1 MAGCLGRCVTAL
13 WVGITLVVSVPTFA
27 GEPRWIEV
35 KSPHFSVVTDSGE
48 KRGREVAVRFEQM
61 RAVFGALLVKA
72 NSNLPVPLQ
81 IVAFRDAK
89 ELVQFAPLWH
99 GKPTQVAGLFLGN
112 NDRCFILLDLS
123 AGNPSAVVF
132 HEYAHQLMNGNLS
145 GTLDPWFEEGFAGYF
160 SSIEVDGNEARVGR
174 VPEDTYRILQQ
185 TGLMK
190 TVDLFRVQQNSGIY
204 NESGDRRSRFYA
216 QSSMV
221 VHYLYDNAL
230 IGKLQTY
237 FEQRDQN
244 VSVEDAVQHAF
255 GMNTTQFDGAIR
267 IYVSNGRYK
276 YFKLP
281 TSEGTVTTNYRVTP
295 LSPADAN
302 AVLADAHLHSQD
314 YEAKATQEFEAI
326 LKADPS
332 NVAALRGLGYACLMK
347 QDFGGASKYFQR
359 AAEGNSHD
367 PRVHYYRA
375 LLLSRARSM
384 GEAAKVAMMTKELE
398 TSIALD
404 PDLADAYSLL
414 AFAYAAKGQ
423 PEKALETMR
432 MAVVLSPRNE
442 MYLFNLGQMYL
453 HNREPA
459 EALVLFQRLR
469 SSPASAVATRAG
481 EMLEVANEMKR
492 ALDAGENLLVTEMG
506 RSGEKQAANSREVEQ
521 NAKPEQVS
529 ALIRSAQAPT
539 RSLNG
544 ELVSVDCSEAPEAE
558 LNLAIGATTLKLHV
572 GDTTHVAVMNAEAFS
587 CDWTNRP
594 VAVNYHETSEGTG
607 EVVSVELQ

>member
-1 MAGCLGRCVTAL
+1 MAGRVGRCVAASLAEISLAVT
-13 WVGITLVVSVPTFA
+13 VPAFA
-27 GEPRWIEV
+27 GEPQWIEV
-35 KSPHFSVVTDSGE
+35 KSPHFSVVTDGGA

-81 IVAFRDAK
+81 IVAFRNTK
-89 ELVQFAPLWH
+89 ELRQFAPLWH
-99 GKPTQVAGLFLGN
+99 GKPTEVAGLFLGS

-123 AGNPSAVVF
+123 VRSPSTVVF
-132 HEYAHQLMNGNLS
+132 HEYAHQLMNANLR
-145 GTLDPWFEEGFAGYF
+145 GAMDPWFEEGFAEYF

-204 NESGDRRSRFYA
+204 SESGDRRSGFYA

-237 FEQRDQN
+237 YEQRDQN
-244 VSVEDAVQHAF
+244 VSVEDAVQNAF

-276 YFKLP
+276 YIRLLTP
-281 TSEGTVTTNYRVTP
+281 EGIVTTSYTVTP

-302 AVLADAHLHSQD
+302 AVLADAHLHSPD
-314 YEAKATQEFEAI
+314 YGAKATQEFEAI
-326 LKADPS
+326 LKTDPS
-332 NVAALRGLGYACLMK
+332 NVAALRGLGYACLMH
-347 QDFGGASKYFQR
+347 QDFGGASSYFHK
-359 AAEGNSHD
+359 AAAGNSHD
-367 PRVHYYRA
+367 PRVHYYTA
-375 LLLSRARSM
+375 LLLSRANSM
-384 GEAAKVAMMTKELE
+384 GEAAKVAMMMKELE
-398 TSIALD
+398 MSIALD
-404 PDLADAYSLL
+404 PNLADAYSLL
-414 AFAYAAKGQ
+414 AFAYAAGGQ

-432 MAVVLSPRNE
+432 KAVVLSPRNE

-453 HNREPA
+453 NNRQPA
-459 EALVLFQRLR
+459 EALLLFQRLR
-469 SSPASAVATRAG
+469 SSLRPAVATRAG
-481 EMLEVANEMKR
+481 EMLEAAKEMKH
-492 ALDAGENLLVTEMG
+492 ALDGGENAVEMV
-506 RSGEKQAANSREVEQ
+506 RSGEEQAGNSREQEQ
-521 NAKPEQVS
+521 SDRPEQVE
-529 ALIRSAQAPT
+529 AVNLPAQAPT
-539 RSLNG
+539 HFLHG
-544 ELVSVDCSEAPEAE
+544 KLVSVDCSRAPGAE
-558 LNLAIGATTLKLHV
+558 LNLAIGAKTLNLHV
-572 GDTTHVAVMNAEAFS
+572 DDTMHVVVMNAEAFS

-594 VAVNYHETSEGTG
+594 VVVNYRETTDGTG